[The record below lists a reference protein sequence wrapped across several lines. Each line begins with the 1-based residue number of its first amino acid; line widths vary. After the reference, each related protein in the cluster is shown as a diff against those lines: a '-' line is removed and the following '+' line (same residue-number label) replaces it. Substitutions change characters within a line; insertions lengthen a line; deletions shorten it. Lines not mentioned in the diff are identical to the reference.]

1 MLPQEMGCGSGMTCL
16 RRLKEWYEAGVWE
29 RLHEALVDRL
39 GEADRIDWSR
49 TSLDAA
55 AVPAPEGRKDRP
67 RPDGSRQT
75 GLEAPPCGRPPRRP
89 ARGDPHRGQ
98 RP

>member
-1 MLPQEMGCGSGMTCL
+1 MGCGSGMTCL

-29 RLHEALVDRL
+29 RLHEALLDRL

-49 TSLDAA
+49 TSPDAA
-55 AVPAPEGRKDRP
+55 AVPAPGRRKDRP